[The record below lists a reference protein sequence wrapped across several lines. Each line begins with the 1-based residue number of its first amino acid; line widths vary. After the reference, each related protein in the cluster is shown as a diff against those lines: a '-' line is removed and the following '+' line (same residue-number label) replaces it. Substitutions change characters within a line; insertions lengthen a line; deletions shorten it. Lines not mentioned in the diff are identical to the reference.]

1 MNHEPSDTQL
11 QRCLLMGWTH
21 IGDGFFAKD
30 DYIGWF
36 EQRNFRKVY
45 APGKQ
50 QTLLPANS
58 ASHQARLNDPGSGS
72 TFVPSDHGAP

>member
-1 MNHEPSDTQL
+1 MSHEPSQTQID
-11 QRCLLMGWTH
+11 RCLLMGWIH

-36 EQRNFRKVY
+36 EQRNFIKAY

-50 QTLLPANS
+50 HTLNMENPPVLRAGSNDRALTGTLAPSSRS
-58 ASHQARLNDPGSGS
+58 AP
-72 TFVPSDHGAP
+72 